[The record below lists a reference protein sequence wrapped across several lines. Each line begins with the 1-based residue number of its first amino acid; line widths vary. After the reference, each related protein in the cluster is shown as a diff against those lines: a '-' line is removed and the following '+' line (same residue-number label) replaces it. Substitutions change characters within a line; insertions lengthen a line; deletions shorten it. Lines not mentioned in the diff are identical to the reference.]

1 MDAIAPTATDPPPGG
16 LNRNVAALGIVSL
29 LTDAS
34 TEMIL
39 PVLPLFVTGVLHG
52 SVASVG
58 VIEGVAECT
67 ATVLRL
73 GSGWLSDRTQQR
85 RPFLFFGYGL
95 SAVAKG
101 ALALAGSWGGVLGLR
116 FADRVGKGLRNPP
129 RDALIA
135 DSVDER
141 ALGNAFGFHRAL
153 DTLGAAIGPL
163 LAFFVLSRWPGGFR
177 RVFAWS
183 IVPAVLS
190 IAVIALFVR
199 APRPRPRLAKP
210 PATGDPGAAFRRFL
224 VAAGVFSL
232 ASSSTAFLLLRAH
245 QAGFSNRAVPLV
257 YLLYNLVYA
266 LLAWP
271 VGAWS
276 DRIGRRGLLLAA
288 YATFAIV
295 YAVFAWSATRTAVVA
310 GFVLLGLHSALLEGS
325 QRSMI
330 ADLVPAGRRATAYG
344 IYYTVVGIALLP
356 ASIVAGALWDRV
368 GPAVALGVDAGLAV
382 VAAMLFLLLLPPHAE
397 RAAAG
402 AA

>member
-1 MDAIAPTATDPPPGG
+1 MNVTESPSPSSSARGIP
-16 LNRNVAALGIVSL
+16 RNVTALGIVSL

-39 PVLPLFVTGVLHG
+39 PVLPLFVIGVLHG
-52 SVASVG
+52 TAASVG

-73 GSGWLSDRTQQR
+73 GSGWLSDRTQAR
-85 RPFLFFGYGL
+85 KPFLYFGYGV

-101 ALALAGSWGGVLGLR
+101 ALAVANSWSAVLGLR

-135 DSVDER
+135 DSVEPA
-141 ALGNAFGFHRAL
+141 ALGTAFGFHRAL

-163 LAFFVLSRWPGGFR
+163 LAFWVLSRYPGGFR

-183 IVPAVLS
+183 IVPAALS
-190 IAVIALFVR
+190 VVVIALFVR
-199 APRPRPRLAKP
+199 SPRPRPHA
-210 PATGDPGAAFRRFL
+210 PAAAVQGGDPGAAFRRFL
-224 VAAGVFSL
+224 VAAGLFSL
-232 ASSSTAFLLLRAH
+232 ANSSTAFLLLRAH
-245 QAGFSNRAVPLV
+245 QAGFSDRTVPLV

-271 VGAWS
+271 VGILS

-288 YATFAIV
+288 YAMFAVV
-295 YAVFAWSATRTAVVA
+295 YALFAASLSRVAVVG

-344 IYYTVVGIALLP
+344 IYYTVVGLALLP
-356 ASIVAGALWDRV
+356 ASIVAGALWDRL
-368 GPAVALGVDAGLAV
+368 GAPTALGLDAAVALLAAIV
-382 VAAMLFLLLLPPHAE
+382 FLVLLPPRAE
-397 RAAAG
+397 RAVTA
-402 AA
+402 